1 MSQNNNLSIDEI
13 LREAQEV
20 LSSIGG
26 DSVSGKSAEAQQDD
40 VKTYVPQK
48 KSRPET
54 NEQTKPEK
62 SEDAED
68 IKEFRPDKEKPRRES
83 EPKPKQ
89 TAKSAQQKTKL
100 FRLFAMKQR
109 QATKQCACHRKSL
122 KKAGFSK
129 NIR

>member
-26 DSVSGKSAEAQQDD
+26 DSVSGESAEAQQDD

-54 NEQTKPEK
+54 NEQTK
-62 SEDAED
+62 DCFD
-68 IKEFRPDKEKPRRES
+68 L
-83 EPKPKQ
+83 
-89 TAKSAQQKTKL
+89 AKVCEMRVFGYLKNQLQKKIHTNQQ
-100 FRLFAMKQR
+100 RL
-109 QATKQCACHRKSL
+109 
-122 KKAGFSK
+122 
-129 NIR
+129 

>member
-26 DSVSGKSAEAQQDD
+26 DSVSGESAEAQQDD

-89 TAKSAQQKTKL
+89 TAKSAQQKTK
-100 FRLFAMKQR
+100 AIPI
-109 QATKQCACHRKSL
+109 S
-122 KKAGFSK
+122 S
-129 NIR
+129 

>member
-26 DSVSGKSAEAQQDD
+26 DSVSGESAEAQQDD

-89 TAKSAQQKTKL
+89 TAKSAQQKTKAIPPI
-100 FRLFAMKQR
+100 RHERAASDKTMRVPQ
-109 QATKQCACHRKSL
+109 
-122 KKAGFSK
+122 KKK
-129 NIR
+129 V